1 MGAALLKPE
10 VAPPPKAT
18 PSAPT
23 GAEFRFHS
31 LVVSEPTRIAG
42 RRSATLGLSITM
54 HAVLILAIVVVPLY
68 FYDFIPD
75 TAEGALRAFFV
86 APPDVAPPPPPPP
99 PPPPASALRPKVA
112 PPTELKPIEP
122 AAFTAPIEV
131 PDKIMEEPSG
141 IDLGVEGGV
150 PGGVEGGVP
159 GGVIGGIVGG
169 LPQAQATPLPERTV
183 RIGGQIVAPKR
194 VHVVEPVY
202 PELAKAARVSAI
214 IILEALV
221 GMDGRVKG
229 VKILRGHPL
238 LDTPATEAVQQ
249 WRYKP
254 LLLNGEPT
262 QFILTVTVV
271 FNIQQKAS

>member
-1 MGAALLKPE
+1 MGAALLNPE
-10 VAPPPKAT
+10 VAPPPTVEPLPPRAV
-18 PSAPT
+18 
-23 GAEFRFHS
+23 EFRLHN
-31 LVVSEPTRIAG
+31 LVVSEPSRIAG
-42 RRSATLGLSITM
+42 RRRATLGLSITM
-54 HAVLILAIVVVPLY
+54 HAMLILAIVVVPLY
-68 FYDFIPD
+68 FYDFLPE
-75 TAEGALRAFFV
+75 TSEGALRAFFV
-86 APPDVAPPPPPPP
+86 APPNVAPPPPPP
-99 PPPPASALRPKVA
+99 PPPPASALRAKVA

-122 AAFTAPIEV
+122 AAFTAPIDV
-131 PDKIMEEPSG
+131 PDKIVEEPSG

-169 LPQAQATPLPERTV
+169 LPQSAAAPLPERTV

-202 PELAKAARVSAI
+202 PELARSARVSAI

-221 GMDGRVKG
+221 GVDGRVKS

-238 LDTPATEAVQQ
+238 LDEPTTEAVQQ

-271 FNIQQKAS
+271 FNIHQKAG